1 MITPYL
7 LILLSFACLFIG
19 CSGEELVIFGAM
31 SLTDALTEVSQRFGE
46 AQNVKVYCNFAGSS
60 TLQRQIEKGAPADV
74 FISASPKQIDALQ
87 QMGLLYDG
95 SRREILN
102 NRLVLVAPVNSSLS
116 MADVGILAQNSIRR
130 IAIGEPNSVPAG
142 IYGREALAQLGVW
155 DVVQPKLIPTADV
168 RSTLAYVE
176 FGEVDVGVVYRTDAE
191 ISKKVE
197 IIYEFPDSSHTP
209 IVYPAAV
216 LRNAGHKVLAQ
227 AFLEYLQTAEVTAI
241 FAKYGFSVVK

>member
-19 CSGEELVIFGAM
+19 CAGEELVIFGAM
-31 SLTDALTEVSQRFGE
+31 SLTDTLTEVSQRFG
-46 AQNVKVYCNFAGSS
+46 AARNVKVYCNFAGSS

-74 FISASPKQIDALQ
+74 FVSASPIQMDALQ
-87 QMGLLYDG
+87 QKGLIYED
-95 SRREILN
+95 SRRGILN
-102 NRLVLVAPVNSSLS
+102 NRLVLVAPVNRSVSLT
-116 MADVGILAQNSIRR
+116 DVGMLAQDSIGR

-155 DVVQPKLIPTADV
+155 DAVQPKLIPTADV

-176 FGEVDVGVVYRTDAE
+176 SGEVDIGVVYHTDAE
-191 ISKKVE
+191 ISKKVR
-197 IIYEFPDSSHTP
+197 IIYQFPDSSHTP

-216 LRNAGHKVLAQ
+216 LRNTGHKVLAH
-227 AFLEYLQTAEVTAI
+227 AFLDYLQTAEAAAI
-241 FAKYGFSVVK
+241 FEKYGFSVVK